1 MAMAT
6 PGTLRQ
12 HVWQRYKRIACRSL
26 LDFTEVLGSANF
38 SYGIVRQERSNAI
51 CLGRVPFSF
60 VDLQCPQEHRCTKYG
75 HDIGNFGGRFRRGQE
90 EFARQIPV
98 RLCRTVAELHLH
110 CLGADWGDLFGDDD
124 INDTIVTYCVYIYI

>member
-1 MAMAT
+1 M
-6 PGTLRQ
+6 
-12 HVWQRYKRIACRSL
+12 
-26 LDFTEVLGSANF
+26 DFTEVLGSANF
-38 SYGIVRQERSNAI
+38 SYDIVRQERSNAI
-51 CLGRVPFSF
+51 CLGRVPSTF

-124 INDTIVTYCVYIYI
+124 INDTIVIYCVYI